1 VEKQEY
7 SKFAVNP
14 LAELVR
20 TDKEGRVFW
29 NWQYQRELI
38 LLSTWTG
45 MKKIERKF
53 MARHT
58 AGLLRRK
65 EDLLLYIIKLYCK
78 KNKLEVPETLD
89 KQLAM
94 LIQGAPKLRGLLSLV
109 RSVVVRR
116 QEKLTL
122 FVTLPGQLVLVMA
135 MFWAVGLSAAALYSG
150 MTNAEKAATVK
161 RFTDEAEPMI
171 LVGSMKGMS
180 VGYNLQSKCHWAV
193 FMDPPPSQPLGDS
206 AAARV
211 HRLGQ
216 TEPVEV
222 VTLTVPNTF
231 NDRQIQNN
239 LRKAIPNVMAM
250 MDSTIF
256 GAETGGDVLEEENEL
271 QTGKWVNF
279 KGRLILADD
288 PEVAALDLPVLQGMD
303 LVKQILFNKM
313 GVEASSAA
321 LQDPA
326 GSTEN
331 VSTANMA
338 ETASEIEETASEI
351 EDPASEIEE
360 TASEIEM
367 ADGNGPTGDATSSSD
382 SSSENSDDDGP
393 DAGSETGSFGDADSA
408 HQSVLEGFFSD
419 NDDINEY

>member
-1 VEKQEY
+1 
-7 SKFAVNP
+7 
-14 LAELVR
+14 
-20 TDKEGRVFW
+20 
-29 NWQYQRELI
+29 
-38 LLSTWTG
+38 
-45 MKKIERKF
+45 
-53 MARHT
+53 
-58 AGLLRRK
+58 
-65 EDLLLYIIKLYCK
+65 
-78 KNKLEVPETLD
+78 
-89 KQLAM
+89 
-94 LIQGAPKLRGLLSLV
+94 
-109 RSVVVRR
+109 
-116 QEKLTL
+116 
-122 FVTLPGQLVLVMA
+122 
-135 MFWAVGLSAAALYSG
+135 
-150 MTNAEKAATVK
+150 
-161 RFTDEAEPMI
+161 MI

-351 EDPASEIEE
+351 EETASEIEDPASEIEE